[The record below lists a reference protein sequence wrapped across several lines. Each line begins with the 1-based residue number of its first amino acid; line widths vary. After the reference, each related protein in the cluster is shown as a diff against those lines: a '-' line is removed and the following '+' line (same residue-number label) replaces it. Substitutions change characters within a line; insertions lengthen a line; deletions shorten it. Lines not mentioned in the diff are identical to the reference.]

1 LFQRNFKFWIT
12 SLVIFDLL
20 LMPNSTEMNRLDDLR
35 KNRTSVAV
43 LGINQNGLEIA
54 LSIAKNFPVIISDT
68 NINPEVKVQDFLLS
82 RGLSVDSK
90 ITEKGNISLSE
101 SKTDLSSAGVFYL
114 NGLSTSLVDWT
125 EIKATTGRAAASL
138 SAGDW
143 VIFGEDIDPDL
154 AEVILVDI
162 LESKSGLTLGAGFEV
177 SFSPKIL
184 AHRNFANLGND
195 MKMSHNLIISHVET
209 ILGHENQDEFK
220 SNQINYLNEIKEVSR
235 IHSRIKDQWV
245 PMLKEMDSNTFSDF
259 VEQTVHKSFRDVYSH
274 FRFSNEIKVNYY
286 RFFKIAKR
294 KGLKHSLSQF
304 SKDKGWS
311 AAI

>member
-162 LESKSGLTLGAGFEV
+162 LESKSGLT
-177 SFSPKIL
+177 
-184 AHRNFANLGND
+184 
-195 MKMSHNLIISHVET
+195 
-209 ILGHENQDEFK
+209 
-220 SNQINYLNEIKEVSR
+220 
-235 IHSRIKDQWV
+235 KDTG
-245 PMLKEMDSNTFSDF
+245 S
-259 VEQTVHKSFRDVYSH
+259 
-274 FRFSNEIKVNYY
+274 
-286 RFFKIAKR
+286 
-294 KGLKHSLSQF
+294 
-304 SKDKGWS
+304 
-311 AAI
+311 